1 MFFFLDFL
9 LSFFFKER
17 LLPISSFYI
26 QRNPTKSQTNYR
38 TIRTFLSWM
47 FFFYSNVKFLKESLG
62 TCLCRNFYQNS
73 NQMWELEKKLRH
85 KLNFPCWFF
94 FFFFVWVSFLFLAQS
109 FWSCLNHNSVL
120 HILYIPSKAL
130 TNKKHMVR
138 KRYRK
143 TTASGT
149 HFPTILECSALSC
162 HSWTT
167 GSINTNL
174 AIP

>member
-1 MFFFLDFL
+1 
-9 LSFFFKER
+9 
-17 LLPISSFYI
+17 
-26 QRNPTKSQTNYR
+26 
-38 TIRTFLSWM
+38 
-47 FFFYSNVKFLKESLG
+47 
-62 TCLCRNFYQNS
+62 
-73 NQMWELEKKLRH
+73 MWELEKKLRH

-94 FFFFVWVSFLFLAQS
+94 FFFFFFFWVSFLFLAQS

-174 AIP
+174 AIPWKMKRKIATLLFILCIRDICQRTLEFDVPLPTWTRQIKPWRMNPYSSILLVGCVERLLSKIL